1 MAHTPDS
8 EGSVNAI
15 TRRSFV
21 GHAAAATLLS
31 AAPSSLAAPPQP
43 KSTFLDLL
51 RSPDAVTAYAD
62 LKEPL
67 ALGRS
72 SEQWT
77 GHGIDI
83 ATKASTTEVSIIVAS
98 PTIDLRYIHLR
109 WSMPVD
115 RSILTMGDAWER
127 SYGDLG
133 WRSLIPERV
142 MPWYFSTFDGRAYH
156 CYGVK
161 TGAGSLCFWQL
172 DAEGVSL
179 WLNISNGGSGVQLRQ
194 RTLAAATI
202 VTRQGAGPED
212 GTAAVRAFCRQM
224 GSQPPLPF
232 TPIYGTND
240 WYYAYGKNSA
250 RQILSDTE
258 FISSL
263 SVKNSVRPFSV
274 IDDGWSA
281 GPPAYPDMAQLAN
294 DIRARKARP
303 GIWIRP
309 LIATADTD
317 PRLLLPSTRF
327 GSRTTRA
334 QDTAYDP
341 TIPEALERALAKVR
355 QVSSWGY
362 ELIKHDYSTYDL
374 LGQWGFEMGADPTIE
389 GWVLH
394 DRTRTNAEVM
404 LDLYTQIRKAGGPE
418 RLIIGC
424 NTIGHL
430 AQGLFDIQRTGDDTS
445 GRDWERTRRT
455 GINTLAF
462 RLPQHQ
468 SFFIQDAD
476 CVGIS
481 AAIPWE
487 KNRQWLDVLAQSGTA
502 LFISPGEGAR
512 TADHAA
518 LIRDAFQIVAAGGNA
533 ARPASWQQES
543 TPSHWVLSENKT
555 RIYDWCSPEG
565 AYPFNV

>member
-1 MAHTPDS
+1 
-8 EGSVNAI
+8 V
-15 TRRSFV
+15 
-21 GHAAAATLLS
+21 
-31 AAPSSLAAPPQP
+31 
-43 KSTFLDLL
+43 L
-51 RSPDAVTAYAD
+51 RPPDAVTAYAH

-67 ALGRS
+67 ALVRS
-72 SEQWT
+72 GQHWA
-77 GHGIDI
+77 GHDIDF
-83 ATKASTTEVSIIVAS
+83 ATKASTSDLSITVVSPVVE
-98 PTIDLRYIHLR
+98 LRYIHLR

-133 WRSLIPERV
+133 WRNLIPERV

-156 CYGVK
+156 CYGVR

-172 DAEGVSL
+172 DAEGISL
-179 WLNISNGGSGVQLRQ
+179 WLNISNGGSGVQLGR

-202 VTRQGAGPED
+202 ISRQGEGQED
-212 GTAAVRAFCRQM
+212 GNAAVRAFCRQM

-232 TPIYGTND
+232 APIYGTND
-240 WYYAYGKNSA
+240 WYYAYGKNTA
-250 RQILSDTE
+250 KQILSDTE

-263 SVKNSVRPFSV
+263 SEKNSVRPFSV

-317 PRLLLPSTRF
+317 MRLLLPSARF
-327 GSRTTRA
+327 GPRTSRA
-334 QDTAYDP
+334 ADAAYDP

-389 GWVLH
+389 GWALH
-394 DRTRTNAEVM
+394 DRTRTNAEVI
-404 LDLYTQIRKAGGPE
+404 LDLYTQIRKASGPE

-468 SFFIQDAD
+468 AFFIQDAD

-481 AAIPWE
+481 AAIPWD
-487 KNRQWLDVLAQSGTA
+487 KNRQWLDVLAQTGTA

-533 ARPASWQQES
+533 ARPDSWQQES
-543 TPSHWVLSENKT
+543 APSRWVLSDNKI
-555 RIYDWCSPEG
+555 RNYDWCSPDG
-565 AYPFNV
+565 AYPFTV